1 MIITVRDLTGAD
13 NTQMVLNLDLES
25 DTGLNTV
32 CQNKWLDTS
41 CLQFCVS

>member
-1 MIITVRDLTGAD
+1 MIITVHDLTAAD

-32 CQNKWLDTS
+32 CQKK
-41 CLQFCVS
+41 